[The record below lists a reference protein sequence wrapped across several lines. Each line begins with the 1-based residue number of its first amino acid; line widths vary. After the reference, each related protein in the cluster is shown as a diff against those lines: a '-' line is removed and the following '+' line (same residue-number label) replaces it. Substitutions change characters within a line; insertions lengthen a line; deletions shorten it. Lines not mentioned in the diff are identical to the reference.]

1 MVLFL
6 ALDERGEVEKG
17 YEIKC
22 RVILPS
28 AVPLQQLRDVLYWR
42 LHLARPSDL
51 FSMNLA
57 DAFASLASSGNLKEV
72 CRFFFLQNSLCFCF
86 SLGVAIIRSAVGSC
100 SS

>member
-17 YEIKC
+17 YEIEC

-57 DAFASLASSGNLKEV
+57 DAFASLTSSGNLKEV
-72 CRFFFLQNSLCFCF
+72 CSFFFSSKIACVSVSLWV
-86 SLGVAIIRSAVGSC
+86 LL
-100 SS
+100 

>member
-72 CRFFFLQNSLCFCF
+72 CSFFFSSKIACVPVSLWV
-86 SLGVAIIRSAVGSC
+86 LL
-100 SS
+100 